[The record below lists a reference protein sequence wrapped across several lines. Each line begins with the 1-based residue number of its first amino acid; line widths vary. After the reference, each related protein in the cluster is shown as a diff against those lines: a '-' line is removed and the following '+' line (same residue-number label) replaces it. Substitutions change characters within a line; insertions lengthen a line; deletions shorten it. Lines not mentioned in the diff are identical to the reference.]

1 MAKDNGGSRPLA
13 VRVKTAK
20 GRRASSTRWLQR
32 QLNDPYVA
40 RAKREGYRSRSAFKL
55 IEIDDR
61 FHLLAPGKRV
71 LDLGAAPGG
80 WSQVAAARTKSS
92 PDNPL
97 VVALDLLPIDPIA
110 GVEILQV
117 DFLDAEAPAA
127 IAAALKHHRP
137 DIILTD
143 MAAPTVGHRK
153 TDALRTANLYEAAA
167 AFALENLA
175 PDGVFLAKVFR
186 GGMESQMLAALKQS
200 FRDVAHV
207 KPKASR
213 PDSVE
218 LYLLAR
224 GFRG

>member
-1 MAKDNGGSRPLA
+1 MAKDSGGSRPLA

-40 RAKREGYRSRSAFKL
+40 RAKREGFRSRSAFKL

-61 FHLLAPGKRV
+61 FHLLTPGKRV

-80 WSQVAAARTKSS
+80 WSQIAAARTKSTV
-92 PDNPL
+92 DRPL

-110 GVEILQV
+110 GVTVLQM
-117 DFLDAEAPAA
+117 DFLAADAPAA
-127 IAAALKHHRP
+127 IAAAMTHQRP
-137 DIILTD
+137 DIVLTD
-143 MAAPTVGHRK
+143 MASPTVGHRK

-175 PDGVFLAKVFR
+175 PDGAFLAKVFR